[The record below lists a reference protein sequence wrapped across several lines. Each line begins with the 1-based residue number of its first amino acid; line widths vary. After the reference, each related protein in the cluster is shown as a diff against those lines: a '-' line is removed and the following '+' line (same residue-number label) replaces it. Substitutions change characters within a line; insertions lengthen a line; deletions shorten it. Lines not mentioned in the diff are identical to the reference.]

1 MSSLSRN
8 PRDATIQFGDSRRW
22 GRCRALLRG
31 RPLVVTSTGLRSTGG
46 SLSQRL
52 GSVHSWFTI
61 LSRVQATCYVVTVSF
76 GDDFLTSLLLVGVGA
91 LVSVATILYGVDV
104 LSIA

>member
-1 MSSLSRN
+1 M
-8 PRDATIQFGDSRRW
+8 
-22 GRCRALLRG
+22 
-31 RPLVVTSTGLRSTGG
+31 VVTSTGLRSTGG

-52 GSVHSWFTI
+52 GSVHFWFTI

-76 GDDFLTSLLLVGVGA
+76 ADDFLTSLLLVGLGA
-91 LVSVATILYGVDV
+91 LVCVATILYGVDV